1 MAGEAFPPSSFSAGR
16 RWTILFSV
24 VVSTLAVFALVIMA
38 NYLGA
43 RHSLRMNWSAKT
55 ALTLSPQTV
64 SLLKSMTNE
73 VKIVVYYD
81 RKDNLYES
89 VAALLDEYRLNCPR
103 ISIQTVDYMRETAT
117 AQQIKAQYK
126 LSSAEDKNLLIF
138 DCNNGRQGN
147 ISGSYLAEYSYEGVP
162 NETEREF
169 HRKLKSFN
177 GEQII
182 DAFLLNVT
190 DPHPHIAYFLEG
202 DGEHPSESQAQD
214 GYLKFKTILLQM
226 NIQSATLN
234 LLGANP
240 VPANCSLLI
249 IAGPKQ
255 VIQPEELEKI
265 RQYLAQGGRLFVLFN
280 ETTFNRPTGLEAIL
294 ADWGVDVGMNLVTDK
309 ENTLSGDSGVVVK
322 GFNRSHPLV
331 NPLLD
336 SSLAL
341 IFPRSI
347 GKLSPGKQGPE
358 APKVEEL
365 AFTGKNAFS
374 TDNPAKRRIPL
385 MVAVEKMNVKGVFT
399 ERGAT
404 RIVVTGDSFFLKN
417 DLIGFADNADF
428 AGSAVNWLL
437 DRTQLL
443 QGVGPHP
450 VTDYKVMLTHSQLNS
465 IRWLFLGA
473 MPGGILLLGGLVW
486 LRRRH

>member
-1 MAGEAFPPSSFSAGR
+1 
-16 RWTILFSV
+16 
-24 VVSTLAVFALVIMA
+24 VIMV

-43 RHSLRMNWSAKT
+43 RHSLRLSWSAKT
-55 ALTLSPQTV
+55 ALTLSPQTI

-81 RKDNLYES
+81 RKDNLYDS

-103 ISIQTVDYMRETAT
+103 ISVQTVDYMRETAT

-126 LSSAEDKNLLIF
+126 LGSAEDKNLLIF
-138 DCNNGRQGN
+138 DCNNGRPV
-147 ISGSYLAEYSYEGVP
+147 SVPGSLLAEYTIEGVP

-177 GEQII
+177 GEQMI
-182 DAFLLNVT
+182 DAALLNLT
-190 DPHPHIAYFLEG
+190 DPHSLIAYFLEG

-214 GYLKFKTILLQM
+214 GYLKFKTILAQK
-226 NIQSATLN
+226 NIQSTTLN

-240 VPANCSLLI
+240 VPANCNLLI

-255 VIQPEELEKI
+255 AIQPGQLDKI

-280 ETTFNRPTGLEAIL
+280 EYTWNRPTGLEAIL
-294 ADWGVDVGMNLVTDK
+294 ADWGVEVGMNMVTDK
-309 ENTLSGDSGVVVK
+309 ENMLTGDVGVAVK
-322 GFNRSHPLV
+322 GFNRNHPLV

-347 GKLSPGKQGPE
+347 GKLNPGKQGPE

-365 AFTGKNAFS
+365 AFTGKNAFT
-374 TDNPAKRRIPL
+374 TDNPAKRQIPL
-385 MVAVEKMNVKGVFT
+385 MVAVEKMSVKGVFT

-404 RIVVTGDSFFLKN
+404 RIVVTGDSFFLN
-417 DLIGFADNADF
+417 NNLIAYADNADF
-428 AGSAVNWLL
+428 AGFAVNWLL